1 MSQRRFYGAVA
12 PAAWHAA
19 LALAAWG
26 AVAAGCRFDPSYRDV
41 TLGAADA
48 CTASEMRCTGAVLE
62 RCEGRSWKTLEDCA
76 GRGLTCA
83 PGLYTCTPCRPAA
96 MQCDGATVLRC
107 KDDGSSYE
115 RTVVCN
121 SSGGEVCAAG
131 ACVNLCAQAEKA
143 RSNVGCEYWAVD
155 LDNAN
160 VGPTTN
166 AAAQQFAV
174 VVSNA
179 VTNVP
184 AFVTIEQDDALPG
197 APANIRTVA
206 SATITPNNLEVFK
219 LGPREVDGSAPG
231 TFNTGTGTA
240 LTRAA
245 YRVRSTVPIVA
256 YQFNPLEN
264 ANVFS
269 NDASQLLPR
278 SALGG
283 GSGRAYVVSGWP
295 QTIATSS
302 VPSQNFGQD
311 LRAFVTIVGTNEKT
325 TIKVRPATRVIPG
338 GPFADGIA
346 KGEEATVTLD
356 AFDVLNLESGGF
368 NADFTG
374 TLIDA
379 AGPVAVFTGSEA
391 SDAPFFTTLAERSCC
406 ADHLEEQS
414 PPLRTAGKEFVLARV
429 PNRSAVVIAAG
440 AKMTPVAEPEFV
452 RVMSVLPGKTELT
465 TSLPAPNKK
474 ITLDGEGAFVTITA
488 TRNFTLVASQP
499 VFVTQIQS
507 SQDAAGI
514 VRGLP
519 GGDPSLTFIP
529 PNEQFRTDYVF
540 LTPDKYAFDFV
551 IITAPTDA
559 RVFMDGAPL
568 DGCEKAPGDGLSDSE
583 RGKPADFVTYR
594 CQLSF
599 PTIDP
604 NKSAPDNV
612 LPGIQNDGVHR
623 VLSDKPVGV
632 LVYGFDSFVSYGYA
646 GGTEL
651 RELIVR

>member
-1 MSQRRFYGAVA
+1 MKLRALTTLSAVST
-12 PAAWHAA
+12 
-19 LALAAWG
+19 LTIVSV
-26 AVAAGCRFDPSYRDV
+26 VACRFDPSYRNV
-41 TLGAADA
+41 NLDA
-48 CTASEMRCTGAVLE
+48 GGGCTSGEKRCNGTSLEQCTART
-62 RCEGRSWKTLEDCA
+62 WKTVEDCSA
-76 GRGLTCA
+76 TGLTCA
-83 PGLYTCTPCRPAA
+83 PGLYACTRCKPGSA
-96 MQCDGATVLRC
+96 QCDGTAVVRC
-107 KDDGSSYE
+107 KDDGSGYE
-115 RTVVCN
+115 QSATCN
-121 SSGGEVCAAG
+121 AAVGEVCAAG
-131 ACVNLCAQAEKA
+131 LCVNLCAQAEKV

-160 VGPTTN
+160 VGASTN

-184 AFVTIEQDDALPG
+184 AHVTIEQDDALPG
-197 APANIRTVA
+197 QPAKIRTVA
-206 SATITPNNLEVFK
+206 SATVTPNNLEVFK
-219 LGPREVDGSAPG
+219 LGPREVDGSEEG

-245 YRVRSTVPIVA
+245 FRVRSTVPIVA

-302 VPSQNFGQD
+302 IPNQNFGQD
-311 LRAFVTIVGTNEKT
+311 LRAFVTIVGTSTKT
-325 TIKVRPATRVIPG
+325 NVKVRPATRVISG
-338 GPFADGIA
+338 GPFNNGIE
-346 KGEEATVTLD
+346 KGEEVSLTLEP
-356 AFDVLNLESGGF
+356 FDVLNLESGGF

-379 AGPVAVFTGSEA
+379 DGPVAVFTGSEA
-391 SDAPFFTTLAERSCC
+391 SDAPFFSSLSERSCC

-414 PPLRTAGKEFVLARV
+414 PPLRTAGKEFVLARA
-429 PNRSAVVIAAG
+429 PNRSEVIIAAG
-440 AKMTPVAEPEFV
+440 AKMTKVAEPEYV
-452 RVMSVLPGKTELT
+452 RVMSVLPGKTVLT
-465 TSLPAPNKK
+465 TSLPAPNKTL
-474 ITLDGEGAFVTITA
+474 TLDGEGAFVTITA
-488 TRNFTLVASQP
+488 TRNFTLSASQP

-507 SQDAAGI
+507 SQEAAGI
-514 VRGLP
+514 ARGLP

-529 PNEQFRTDYVF
+529 PNEQFRSEYVF

-551 IITAPTDA
+551 VITAPADA

-568 DGCEKAPGDGLSDSE
+568 GGCEIAPGDGLSDSE
-583 RGKPADFVTYR
+583 RGGKQPAFISYR

-604 NKSAPDNV
+604 NKAAPDNV

-623 VLSDKPVGV
+623 VIADKPVGIM
-632 LVYGFDSFVSYGYA
+632 VYGFDSFVSYGYA

-651 RELIVR
+651 AELIVP

>member
-1 MSQRRFYGAVA
+1 V
-12 PAAWHAA
+12 
-19 LALAAWG
+19 
-26 AVAAGCRFDPSYRDV
+26 V
-41 TLGAADA
+41 
-48 CTASEMRCTGAVLE
+48 
-62 RCEGRSWKTLEDCA
+62 
-76 GRGLTCA
+76 
-83 PGLYTCTPCRPAA
+83 
-96 MQCDGATVLRC
+96 RC
-107 KDDGSSYE
+107 KGDGSSYE
-115 RTVVCN
+115 RTIVCN
-121 SSGGEVCAAG
+121 ASAGEVCAAG
-131 ACVNLCAQAEKA
+131 ACANLCAQAEKD

-166 AAAQQFAV
+166 AASQQFAV

-179 VTNVP
+179 ATNVP
-184 AFVTIEQDDALPG
+184 AFVTVEQDDALPG
-197 APANIRTVA
+197 APPNIRTVA
-206 SATITPNNLEVFK
+206 SATVTPNNLEVFK

-240 LTRAA
+240 LSRAA

-283 GSGRAYVVSGWP
+283 GAGRAYVVSGWP

-311 LRAFVTIVGTNEKT
+311 LRAFVTIVGTAEKT
-325 TIKVRPATRVIPG
+325 TVKVRPATQVIAG
-338 GPFADGIA
+338 GPFANGIA

-374 TLIDA
+374 TLVDA
-379 AGPVAVFTGSEA
+379 DGPIAVFTGSEA
-391 SDAPFFTTLAERSCC
+391 SDAPFFTILSERSCC

-429 PNRSAVVIAAG
+429 PNRSSVLIAAG
-440 AKMTPVAEPEFV
+440 AKMTSVAEPEFV
-452 RVMSVLPGKTELT
+452 RVMSVLAGKTELT

-474 ITLDGEGAFVTITA
+474 ITLNGEGAFVTITA
-488 TRNFTLVASQP
+488 TRNFTLSSSQP
-499 VFVTQIQS
+499 VLVTQVQS
-507 SQDAAGI
+507 SQDAAGV

-529 PNEQFRTDYVF
+529 PTEQFRADYVF

-551 IITAPTDA
+551 VITAPADA
-559 RVFMDGAPL
+559 HVFMDGAPL
-568 DGCEKAPGDGLSDSE
+568 DGCEQAPGDGLSDTE
-583 RGKPADFVTYR
+583 RGKAAAFVTYR

-604 NKSAPDNV
+604 TKAAPDNV
-612 LPGIQNDGVHR
+612 RPGIQNDGVHR
-623 VLSDKPVGV
+623 VVSDKPVGV